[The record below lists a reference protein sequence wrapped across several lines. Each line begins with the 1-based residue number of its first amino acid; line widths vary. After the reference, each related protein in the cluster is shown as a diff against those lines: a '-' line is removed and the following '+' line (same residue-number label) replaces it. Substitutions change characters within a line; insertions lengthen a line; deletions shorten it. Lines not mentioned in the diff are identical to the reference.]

1 MKNYF
6 KLKIR
11 SVTLICICFVISL
24 SILQNTKMVQSAE
37 NTCTMIMDAAKNI
50 TATFATNLTN
60 FLLTVTKAGTGS
72 GTVTSAP
79 TGINCGSDCTE
90 NYTSGT
96 SVTLTAAP
104 ASGSTFAGWTG
115 DCSTGQWYSVLQTA
129 TKLDQPS
136 GCGSYGY
143 HRCYGSEYG
152 DHPENQVTFRKGDTK
167 YFIIDPYNTPGYS
180 GGNISRVAIIDYMQ
194 GGALSAWL
202 IKVDRNG
209 NEISSAQFNFSNN
222 QYIFYGRPLLGENE
236 VYVIKALWSESIPY
250 NYERNGPSET
260 CIASIFW
267 Y

>member
-11 SVTLICICFVISL
+11 SVALICICFVISL

-37 NTCTMIMDAAKNI
+37 NTCTMIMDVAKNI

-115 DCSTGQWYSVLQTA
+115 DCAVYTPPIGEIRYFDTQTTEEISAGETKTFSFTQSESNKYSL
-129 TKLDQPS
+129 KLKL
-136 GCGSYGY
+136 YGY
-143 HRCYGSEYG
+143 TPTVQANYKWFLPDGTEF
-152 DHPENQVTFRKGDTK
+152 PK
-167 YFIIDPYNTPGYS
+167 YFVDRGIFVPDFFVGSSSS
-180 GGNISRVAIIDYMQ
+180 GGFEIRAGNNPNPNVDPVAY
-194 GGALSAWL
+194 
-202 IKVDRNG
+202 
-209 NEISSAQFNFSNN
+209 
-222 QYIFYGRPLLGENE
+222 P
-236 VYVIKALWSESIPY
+236 SIPTGTHTLTITGVDAGSFGIWAAI
-250 NYERNGPSET
+250 RP
-260 CIASIFW
+260 
-267 Y
+267 

>member
-11 SVTLICICFVISL
+11 SVALICICFVISL

-90 NYTSGT
+90 NYASGT

-115 DCSTGQWYSVLQTA
+115 DCADSPPIFTPPPGETLNFSEPKTITVEAETTKVYNITVGDNRNSIILDIYGLSPAVNATYTWTFPDGREYPTILGYPNNIVGSSVGGSL
-129 TKLDQPS
+129 KLRSQ
-136 GCGSYGY
+136 
-143 HRCYGSEYG
+143 
-152 DHPENQVTFRKGDTK
+152 N
-167 YFIIDPYNTPGYS
+167 
-180 GGNISRVAIIDYMQ
+180 
-194 GGALSAWL
+194 
-202 IKVDRNG
+202 NG
-209 NEISSAQFNFSNN
+209 NQPNIPD
-222 QYIFYGRPLLGENE
+222 QYIPLGIHTLIITAIDTS
-236 VYVIKALWSESIPY
+236 YITTFA
-250 NYERNGPSET
+250 R
-260 CIASIFW
+260 
-267 Y
+267 